1 MLSHSSKG
9 SSFGISIG
17 VGAAAAPAIVA
28 GIGIPGGGGRFSG
41 EKREFIVMFVVG
53 GLE

>member
-9 SSFGISIG
+9 SSFGIRIG
-17 VGAAAAPAIVA
+17 FGVVVLAAAIVA

-41 EKREFIVMFVVG
+41 EKREFMVV
-53 GLE
+53 L